1 MVYTYI
7 LQFFFYA
14 ILGWVMEVVIS
25 LILRHR
31 FINRGFMIGPYCPIY
46 GVGGWL
52 ITGLLGRYEYDILVF
67 FVMTVVLCT
76 ILEYVTGYLME
87 KIFHARWW
95 DYSDKLFNLNGRVCL
110 QTCLGF
116 GVVGVLVIYFGNPF
130 IFGLIAKMP
139 ELLVKI
145 LAIVGAVIFFIDLA
159 VSVEVMSNIKHVQ
172 YTKKDNTEEM
182 TKHVKKA
189 LSEKNFITRR
199 LVNAFPNFELI
210 RKKTKETIENTKKE
224 IKKKQKQI
232 QKMRKSLRKNEK
244 ELDKMNKKGRA

>member
-1 MVYTYI
+1 MIYIYI

-14 ILGWVMEVVIS
+14 ILGWSMEVIIS

-52 ITGLLGRYEYDILVF
+52 ITGLLGRYENDFLVF

-76 ILEYVTGYLME
+76 ILEYITGYLME

-95 DYSDKLFNLNGRVCL
+95 DYSDKPFNLNGRVCL
-110 QTCLGF
+110 QTCIGF
-116 GVVGVLVIYFGNPF
+116 GVVGVAVIYVGNP
-130 IFGLIAKMP
+130 IFFK
-139 ELLVKI
+139 LVGMVPVIITKI
-145 LAIVGAVIFFIDLA
+145 LAIIGAVIFFTDLA
-159 VSVEVMSNIKHVQ
+159 VSIEVMSNIKKVR
-172 YTKKDNTEEM
+172 YTKKDNTEEI

-210 RKKTKETIENTKKE
+210 RRKTKETIENTKKE
-224 IKKKQKQI
+224 IRKKQKQI
-232 QKMRKSLRKNEK
+232 QKMRRNLKKNEK
-244 ELDKMNKKGRA
+244 QLNKMNKKGRA

>member
-1 MVYTYI
+1 MIYTYI

-14 ILGWVMEVVIS
+14 MLGWTMEVIIS
-25 LILRHR
+25 LILRHK

-52 ITGLLGRYEYDILVF
+52 ITGLLGRYENDPIVF

-76 ILEYVTGYLME
+76 ILEYITGYLME

-110 QTCLGF
+110 QTCIGF
-116 GVVGVLVIYFGNPF
+116 GVIGVAVVYVGNPF
-130 IFGLIAKMP
+130 FFGLIDKIP
-139 ELLVKI
+139 YIVTKI
-145 LAIVGAVIFFIDLA
+145 LAIVGTVIFFVDLA
-159 VSVEVMSNIKHVQ
+159 VSIEVMSNIKKVK
-172 YTKKDNTEEM
+172 YTKKDNTEEI
-182 TKHVKKA
+182 TKNVKKA
-189 LSEKNFITRR
+189 LREKNFITRR

-232 QKMRKSLRKNEK
+232 QKMRKKLKKNEK
-244 ELDKMNKKGRA
+244 ELNKMNKKGRA